1 MIEIGPNL
9 EELILAGL
17 AIVAFA
23 WVMVTAFRN
32 M

>member
-9 EELILAGL
+9 EELILG
-17 AIVAFA
+17 AIGMVAFA